1 MLPWYA
7 TRVEDLGQGGQGAAP
22 DWDHLDAAAACARL
36 DLIIPEPVPIL
47 LADGQRNVRR
57 G

>member
-1 MLPWYA
+1 MLPLYA
-7 TRVEDLGQGGQGAAP
+7 ARLADLGQGGQGAAP

-36 DLIIPEPVPIL
+36 GLIIAEPVPIL